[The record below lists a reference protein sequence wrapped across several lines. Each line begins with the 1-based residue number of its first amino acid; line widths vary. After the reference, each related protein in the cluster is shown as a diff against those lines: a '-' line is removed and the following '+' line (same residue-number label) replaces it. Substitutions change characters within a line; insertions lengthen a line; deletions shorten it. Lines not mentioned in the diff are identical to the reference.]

1 MIDDG
6 KLLAIITARGGSK
19 RLPRK
24 NVLDLHGKPMI
35 AWSIQAGLQS
45 KYVDRVVVTTD
56 DEEIADVSRRYG
68 ASVPFMRPDDL
79 SSDDAASLDVVR
91 HTVKSL
97 GESYKY
103 IILLQPTSPLRESK
117 HIDGAVEFLMQK
129 NADGV
134 IGVSEVEHPVEWTNV
149 LSDDLSMNGFL
160 SGDVVGKRSQDFPK
174 RYRING
180 AIYLCD
186 IEKML
191 YENTFL
197 MEQGCYAYRME
208 RESSIDVDEEVDFIL
223 AASFLCRKY
232 GSV

>member
-6 KLLAIITARGGSK
+6 KLLAIIAARGGSK

-79 SSDDAASLDVVR
+79 SSDDATSLDVVR
-91 HTVKSL
+91 HAVKSL

-160 SGDVVGKRSQDFPK
+160 SSDVVGKRSQDFPK

-191 YENTFL
+191 YENTFF

-223 AASFLCRKY
+223 AASFLGRKY

>member
-1 MIDDG
+1 MINDG

-35 AWSIQAGLQS
+35 AWSIEAGLQS

-91 HTVKSL
+91 HAVKLL

-117 HIDGAVEFLMQK
+117 HIDGAVELLMQK

-134 IGVSEVEHPVEWTNV
+134 IGVSEVEHPVEWTNI

-160 SGDVVGKRSQDFPK
+160 SSDVVGKRSQDYPK

-180 AIYLCD
+180 SIYLCD

-191 YENTFL
+191 QENTFML
-197 MEQGCYAYRME
+197 ARNCYAYCMDP
-208 RESSIDVDEEVDFIL
+208 ESSIDVDGEIDFTL
-223 AASFLCRKY
+223 AFYYLSRKDM
-232 GSV
+232 